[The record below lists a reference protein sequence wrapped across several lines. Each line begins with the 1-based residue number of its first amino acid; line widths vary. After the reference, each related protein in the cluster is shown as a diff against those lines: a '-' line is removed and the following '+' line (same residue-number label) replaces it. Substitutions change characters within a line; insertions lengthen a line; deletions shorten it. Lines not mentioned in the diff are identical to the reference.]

1 MNCVKRE
8 NCDFNGVITERTLN
22 LTPDLEMLRVPLI
35 PCVNPETTEIDVCCR
50 DPNYKDPWP
59 NMNNGGG
66 GGNMNNGRGNMNN
79 GGGGNMNNGGRR
91 NMMNNNGG
99 GGGQD

>member
-1 MNCVKRE
+1 MNCIKRE

-35 PCVNPETTEIDVCCR
+35 PCVNPETTDIDVCCR

-59 NMNNGGG
+59 NMNGNGGMGGRMGGG
-66 GGNMNNGRGNMNN
+66 GAANA
-79 GGGGNMNNGGRR
+79 GRR
-91 NMMNNNGG
+91 NMMNGGG